1 MSKIIIHNKIGLDD
15 LTALKYIERVI
26 EKGKC
31 SHSYKGDQYCF
42 VTIYEKPN
50 GNRIVVTCDKNG
62 QDTYTFKIYSED
74 N

>member
-1 MSKIIIHNKIGLDD
+1 MSKIIIHNNIGLDD

-50 GNRIVVTCDKNG
+50 GNRIVITCDKNG
-62 QDTYTFKIYSED
+62 KDTYTFKIYSED
-74 N
+74 S

>member
-50 GNRIVVTCDKNG
+50 GNRIVVTCVKNG

>member
-50 GNRIVVTCDKNG
+50 GNRIVVTCDKTG
-62 QDTYTFKIYSED
+62 QDTYTFKIYLED

>member
-42 VTIYEKPN
+42 VTIYEEPN
-50 GNRIVVTCDKNG
+50 GNRIVITCDKNG
-62 QDTYTFKIYSED
+62 EDTYTFKIYSED
-74 N
+74 S